1 MKILVRRTGGFA
13 GISETLYD
21 VDTSTLDASAAA
33 ELERK
38 VRQLESEA
46 SSEGAAAKPVGAD
59 LFKYEISL
67 TDQLG
72 QRTITVPDDGSHVAL
87 LTHELVD
94 GLSAVAPR

>member
-33 ELERK
+33 ELEPK

-46 SSEGAAAKPVGAD
+46 SSEGAGGRIKQSFALRSAMIGSEVPPNRRR
-59 LFKYEISL
+59 ISP
-67 TDQLG
+67 Q
-72 QRTITVPDDGSHVAL
+72 
-87 LTHELVD
+87 
-94 GLSAVAPR
+94 